1 MDLMKPAKYF
11 FALSAAAMLVSL
23 VLLVYPGP
31 RLSIEFTGGTRIELK
46 AEADVSQTA
55 MADALKSFPEELSA
69 TVNKTQDGT
78 FIVRMKTIDQET
90 NQTLLKHLND
100 TIGAVEE
107 TRYTTIGP
115 TVGATLKKQALWALL
130 TAGIC
135 IILYVAWSFRRIP
148 RKLSPWKFGLVVVIT
163 LIHDVLITTG
173 IFVILSHVTSFEVD
187 TLFTTAI
194 LTIFGYSV
202 NDTIIIFDRI
212 RENLQHQD
220 RNEEFAVVANRSL
233 IQSITRSLY
242 TSTSVQIMLIS
253 LLIFGSGSIRWFV
266 LALIIGIGLGTYS
279 SIFVAT
285 PLLVYWRKRQ

>member
-285 PLLVYWRKRQ
+285 PLLVYWRKRK

>member
-242 TSTSVQIMLIS
+242 TSTSVQIMLI
-253 LLIFGSGSIRWFV
+253 
-266 LALIIGIGLGTYS
+266 
-279 SIFVAT
+279 
-285 PLLVYWRKRQ
+285 

>member
-1 MDLMKPAKYF
+1 
-11 FALSAAAMLVSL
+11 
-23 VLLVYPGP
+23 
-31 RLSIEFTGGTRIELK
+31 
-46 AEADVSQTA
+46 
-55 MADALKSFPEELSA
+55 
-69 TVNKTQDGT
+69 
-78 FIVRMKTIDQET
+78 
-90 NQTLLKHLND
+90 
-100 TIGAVEE
+100 
-107 TRYTTIGP
+107 
-115 TVGATLKKQALWALL
+115 
-130 TAGIC
+130 
-135 IILYVAWSFRRIP
+135 
-148 RKLSPWKFGLVVVIT
+148 
-163 LIHDVLITTG
+163 
-173 IFVILSHVTSFEVD
+173 VILSHVTSFEVD